1 MTEQE
6 LIFDKIKFLKLIA
19 STEAFNSKAD
29 LKNEIISN
37 EPHFSK
43 SSLSKIFDKFDLNLV
58 VINQLFQL
66 KLLLK
71 DAEIAVLFQKVD
83 DKSEIIAK
91 SGLSEL
97 TKVNNVMHDIKMAIS
112 NAKEDISE
120 MENHGSQISLPN
132 KNESAFSEIALSQ
145 EIKHHIEQVLNKI
158 LSESIDNIMNE
169 VTKIKKEKKSKVL
182 DLSEV
187 SVGPKI
193 TPKK

>member
-97 TKVNNVMHDIKMAIS
+97 TKVNNVMH
-112 NAKEDISE
+112 
-120 MENHGSQISLPN
+120 
-132 KNESAFSEIALSQ
+132 
-145 EIKHHIEQVLNKI
+145 
-158 LSESIDNIMNE
+158 
-169 VTKIKKEKKSKVL
+169 
-182 DLSEV
+182 
-187 SVGPKI
+187 
-193 TPKK
+193 